1 MNEKI
6 SKSIYK
12 KNIGLFILSCL
23 LGIMTSILFIAL
35 AIILQKFID
44 YSINKDIDNIF
55 KVTTVSV
62 ILLPLGA
69 VGMYVG
75 YAVKNLYTK
84 RATLNLKNTLV
95 ENILRLDMRSF
106 NKESNGTYISRLSN
120 DITIIQNDY
129 IKGPWKYLFS

>member
-1 MNEKI
+1 MKNF
-6 SKSIYK
+6 KSIYK

-84 RATLNLKNTLV
+84 GQR
-95 ENILRLDMRSF
+95 
-106 NKESNGTYISRLSN
+106 
-120 DITIIQNDY
+120 
-129 IKGPWKYLFS
+129 